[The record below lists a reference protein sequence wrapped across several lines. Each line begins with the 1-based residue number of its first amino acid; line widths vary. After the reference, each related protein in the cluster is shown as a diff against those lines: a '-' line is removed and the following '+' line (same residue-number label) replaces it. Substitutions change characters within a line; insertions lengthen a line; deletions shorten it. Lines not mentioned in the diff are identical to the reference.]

1 MEINR
6 VFLNTILPVLAELG
20 KKINCDF
27 VVFGSAPLYLFK
39 VLDFKDGE
47 KINDL
52 DLVVGDDFMPN
63 KYDFEIVFFHDN
75 PEQKFYKINIQ
86 GINIDI
92 GSAWSGRERIYGKIF
107 QSPFEFSG
115 FKFANLSVIREWKEL
130 MVREYGREK
139 DKRYLEMIQEYVR
152 KNIEISDMASE
163 EVDTVLTIKN
173 QVWLDTYV
181 SEQYGITEADL
192 KSRKALNSE
201 RLERMR
207 NIVSGSIINEHVW
220 TAKCGGEIIGMCSAE
235 RGGDKNKL
243 GSLYVLSQYQGL
255 GIGTR
260 LFEKALDWLG
270 CDKPIEFGVAEY
282 NWGSIESYKKF
293 GFKVDGRMEDF
304 VLPNKKHIPLVRMVK
319 FF

>member
-6 VFLNTILPVLAELG
+6 VFLENILPVLMELK
-20 KKINCDF
+20 KKIDCDF

-39 VLDFKDGE
+39 VLDLKDVE

-52 DLVVGDDFMPN
+52 DIIVGDDFVPDD
-63 KYDFEIVFFHDN
+63 DFQVVFFHNN

-92 GSAWSGRERIYGKIF
+92 GSAWPGREKIYGKIF
-107 QSPFEFSG
+107 QSPFKFSG
-115 FKFANLSVIREWKEL
+115 FKFANLSVIREWKGL

-152 KNIEISDMASE
+152 KNIEISDMVSE
-163 EVDTVLTIKN
+163 DADAALTIKN

-192 KSRKALNSE
+192 KSRKTLNPE

-207 NIVSGSIINEHVW
+207 NIVSGNVDNEHIWV
-220 TAKCGGEIIGMCSAE
+220 AKCGGEVIGMCSAE
-235 RGGDKNKL
+235 KGGDQNKL

-255 GIGTR
+255 GIGAR
-260 LFEKALDWLG
+260 LFEKALNWLG

-282 NWGSIESYKKF
+282 NLGAIEFYNKF

-304 VLPNKKHIPLVRMVK
+304 VLPNKKRIPLIRMIK
-319 FF
+319 SF